1 MSIPTPPA
9 SGDGPAAEPS
19 AATPTADP
27 TLAKTQ
33 RSFSDLSYRDAFWPP
48 RRYEDGCDRLA
59 LRALMPPS
67 GGRLIEVGAGYGR
80 LADEYRGYREVVL
93 FDASDTLLQAARDE
107 LAGDERYQMVVGDAF
122 RLPFEDAS
130 FDTVVCIRVL
140 HHFGD
145 PRPAI
150 REFAR
155 VLRPGG
161 VLVLESANKRSLKA
175 IIAYW
180 LRRQSWSPFAPGSE
194 KNEGVQILPTAV
206 RRSMAAGGSPGGAAA
221 KPEWHS
227 PGADFDHAPVDLRR
241 WLRAAGLRIEAR
253 RTVSLFRLPVV
264 SRRVP
269 TRMLLAAERWL
280 QAPLASVTPGP
291 SLFVR
296 AVRQADASRGG
307 S

>member
-1 MSIPTPPA
+1 
-9 SGDGPAAEPS
+9 
-19 AATPTADP
+19 
-27 TLAKTQ
+27 
-33 RSFSDLSYRDAFWPP
+33 
-48 RRYEDGCDRLA
+48 
-59 LRALMPPS
+59 MPPT
-67 GGRLIEVGAGYGR
+67 GGRLLEVGAGFGR
-80 LADEYRGYREVVL
+80 LADEYLGYREVVL
-93 FDASDTLLQAARDE
+93 FDASETLLQAARE
-107 LAGDERYQMVVGDAF
+107 QLAGDPRYQVVVGDAF

-130 FDTVVCIRVL
+130 FDTVVCVRVL

-161 VLVLESANKRSLKA
+161 VLVLESANKRNLKA
-175 IIAYW
+175 IIAYL
-180 LRRQSWSPFAPGSE
+180 LRRQPWSPFAPGSQ
-194 KNEGVQILPTAV
+194 KNEGVQILPAAI
-206 RRSMAAGGSPGGAAA
+206 RRPLAAGASAGGAAA
-221 KPEWHS
+221 KPEWHG
-227 PGADFDHAPVDLRR
+227 PGTDFDHAPADLRR
-241 WLRAAGLRIEAR
+241 WLRSAGLRIEAR

-269 TRMLLAAERWL
+269 TGMLLAVERWL

-296 AVRQADASRGG
+296 AVRRPDASRGG